1 MNNGML
7 LLAAAGLGVYF
18 FLARKK
24 SATPPDVSSFA
35 PEVGKKVLDA
45 WKSEQAKKDDYS
57 YDPVSGQRV
66 AECASKLRMWN
77 PKLQRWECT
86 PLNPGKDEEAEVRF

>member
-1 MNNGML
+1 MNNGI
-7 LLAAAGLGVYF
+7 LLAAVGLGAF
-18 FLARKK
+18 FLLSKKK
-24 SATPPDVSSFA
+24 SAATPPDVSSFGS
-35 PEVGKKVLDA
+35 EIGKNVLDA
-45 WKSEQAKKDDYS
+45 WKSEQGKKDEYS